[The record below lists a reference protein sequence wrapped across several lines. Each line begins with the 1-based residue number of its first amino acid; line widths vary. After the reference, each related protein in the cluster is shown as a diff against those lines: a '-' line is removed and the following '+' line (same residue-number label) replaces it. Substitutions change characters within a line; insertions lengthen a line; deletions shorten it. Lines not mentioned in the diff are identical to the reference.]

1 MLHNSTIY
9 LRGRT
14 FIRTKFFKNTLRKFD
29 IVIRKRVRTLPDEGS
44 KEIDES
50 FVTRVILQ
58 RAAEDWV
65 DLAES
70 DVVVVGAGPSGLTAA
85 RYLAKAGLTTV
96 VFERMLS
103 IGGGIGGG
111 GMLFHKVVVQSPA
124 DRVLREFG
132 CRLEPL
138 KDGFFVV
145 DTAEIMVKLAAGA
158 LDAGAKI
165 IFGVVV
171 DDVVYRGSPL
181 RVVGVVVQWSA
192 VAMSGLHVDPLTV
205 KAKAVVD
212 CTGHDA
218 EVITIAA
225 RKIPELG
232 ISVPGEKSMWTS
244 EAERLT
250 VEKTGEVCPG
260 LYAAGM
266 AVAAMHQTPRMG
278 PIFGG
283 MLLSGEKVAQIISKR
298 IHEEKS

>member
-1 MLHNSTIY
+1 MSSK
-9 LRGRT
+9 GM
-14 FIRTKFFKNTLRKFD
+14 
-29 IVIRKRVRTLPDEGS
+29 

-50 FVTRVILQ
+50 FITRVIVQ
-58 RAAEDWV
+58 KAAEDWV
-65 DLAES
+65 NLAEY

-85 RYLAKAGLTTV
+85 RYLAKTGLKTV
-96 VFERMLS
+96 VFERRLS

-111 GMLFHKVVVQSPA
+111 GMLFHKVIIQSPA
-124 DRVLREFG
+124 DKILKEVG
-132 CRLEPL
+132 CRLEAL
-138 KDGFFVV
+138 EEGFSIV
-145 DTAEIMVKLAAGA
+145 DTADLMVKLAAGA

-171 DDVVYRGSPL
+171 DDVIYRVSKTGK
-181 RVVGVVVQWSA
+181 RGTGEAAEEYRIVGVVLQWSA
-192 VAMSGLHVDPLTV
+192 VTMSGLHVDPLSV

-218 EVITIAA
+218 EVLSIAA
-225 RKIPELG
+225 RKIPELN

-250 VEKTGEVCPG
+250 IQNTGKVCPG

-266 AVAAMHQTPRMG
+266 AVAAVHQTPRMG

-283 MLLSGEKVAQIISKR
+283 MLLSGEKVARLIAQDILQK
-298 IHEEKS
+298 EV